1 MTSTEITAAGV
12 AGRPE
17 KDEEEIKKK
26 ETDEKT
32 RLHGEEKNTP
42 APDYQDF
49 QLSWTGRLIF
59 FTLAILSLMVSLD
72 GTSISVALPAMAT
85 ELHGSAMEAF
95 WTGTSF
101 LLCSTGGFSVS
112 RHGDY
117 ADRQVVFQPA
127 TATLSTIFGRRP
139 VINASLVLFLV
150 GALIAGLANNF
161 TEILR
166 WLFYINFP
174 FIGIAAFFT
183 VFFFRLA
190 APPGSLKAKLVRI
203 DWIGT
208 ILFVGSVSSFVI
220 PLSWGGVMYDWDSW
234 RTLVPLAVGAVGIAV
249 FIAYEC
255 YVPAEPMIPQSVF
268 QNRSAAI
275 AFSASAIQGLILWCN
290 LYYLPL
296 YYEAARGF
304 KPIITGVALFPETFT
319 VAPAAVICGFIVTI
333 TGRYRWG
340 LWMGWTICTIGLGL
354 LCLLKVHTSTAGWIF
369 LNIPY
374 GLGMGIVT
382 AAVVC
387 TVQASATNKNL
398 TVAVAMVVFFRAFGQ
413 AIGIAAGGV
422 IFQNQMRHHLL
433 KYPEFA
439 ADAPELSRD
448 AASLVTLIKGIPSA
462 EEQEHLKLAYTNS
475 LRIIWATMCAI
486 SGVATFMCAFVKKY
500 DLNRALVADLGL
512 VETREDDAEKQSR

>member
-1 MTSTEITAAGV
+1 M
-12 AGRPE
+12 
-17 KDEEEIKKK
+17 
-26 ETDEKT
+26 
-32 RLHGEEKNTP
+32 
-42 APDYQDF
+42 
-49 QLSWTGRLIF
+49 
-59 FTLAILSLMVSLD
+59 
-72 GTSISVALPAMAT
+72 
-85 ELHGSAMEAF
+85 
-95 WTGTSF
+95 
-101 LLCSTGGFSVS
+101 
-112 RHGDY
+112 
-117 ADRQVVFQPA
+117 
-127 TATLSTIFGRRP
+127 
-139 VINASLVLFLV
+139 
-150 GALIAGLANNF
+150 
-161 TEILR
+161 
-166 WLFYINFP
+166 
-174 FIGIAAFFT
+174 AFFT

-190 APPGSLKAKLVRI
+190 TPPGSLKAKLVRI

-208 ILFVGSVSSFVI
+208 VLFVGSVSSFLI

-234 RTLVPLAVGAVGIAV
+234 RTLVPLTVGAVGIAV

-268 QNRSAAI
+268 NNRSATI
-275 AFSASAIQGLILWCN
+275 AFAASGIQGLILWCN

-319 VAPAAVICGFIVTI
+319 VAPAAVICGFIITI

-354 LCLLKVHTSTAGWIF
+354 LCLLKLHTSTAGWIF
-369 LNIPY
+369 LNIPC

-398 TVAVAMVVFFRAFGQ
+398 TMAVAMVVFFRAFGQ
-413 AIGIAAGGV
+413 AIGIAVGGV

-439 ADAPELSRD
+439 ADAVALSRD
-448 AASLVTLIKGIPSA
+448 AASLVTVIKGIPSA
-462 EEQEHLKLAYTNS
+462 EAQEHLKVAYTDS

-486 SGVATFMCAFVKKY
+486 SGVATFICAFVKKY